1 MAAIT
6 LPNDYQYVLLAATST
21 FFVNSFHGLLTGRKR
36 KAAAIKYPITYAT
49 TEQADK
55 DPKAYAFNC
64 GMHNPQIAFEQ
75 DLEQYDL

>member
-6 LPNDYQYVLLAATST
+6 LPYDYQYVLLAATST
-21 FFVNSFHGLLTGRKR
+21 FFVNSFHGFLTGRKR
-36 KAAAIKYPITYAT
+36 KAAGIKYPTTYAT

-64 GMHNPQIAFEQ
+64 GTHSHHIAPGQE
-75 DLEQYDL
+75 EVER

>member
-1 MAAIT
+1 MSAIT

-36 KAAAIKYPITYAT
+36 KAAAIKYPTTYAT

-64 GMHNPQIAFEQ
+64 GMHQPSHSP
-75 DLEQYDL
+75 